1 MKIINL
7 YLKKCACLDAST
19 TLPLH
24 VEGVI
29 RRNSPL
35 QNTTITIIR
44 SILSKDVNTVL
55 EAVPVWSPVRYISD
69 TNQY

>member
-44 SILSKDVNTVL
+44 NILSTNCFL
-55 EAVPVWSPVRYISD
+55 REMYITHID
-69 TNQY
+69 KYCHN

>member
-1 MKIINL
+1 MKIINF

-19 TLPLH
+19 TLPLY

-44 SILSKDVNTVL
+44 SILSKDVNTVS

-69 TNQY
+69 TG